1 MVDWS
6 AMWGAAL
13 PHWPWVL
20 IGAFL
25 FAVLLVTVRY
35 RKKLGLGHRL
45 GAGIV
50 LAVVVCVWVIYWIP
64 AQQSTNFLEQNE
76 ARRTV
81 VQICGGGFAIIAIVL
96 AVIRIQQTTRDLAI
110 KESGERTGR
119 YLRSAEL
126 LGSVRQG
133 EGGSPAP
140 NIESRLGAI
149 YSLGRLAIDS
159 AEDYRAVVK
168 LLASYVRIHAA
179 PEPLLPGSVSG
190 DDTETGKVRVDIQT
204 AVEILAKP
212 SAHRGVDRPRLDLR
226 NTSLKELE
234 LEGADLFRANLS
246 DAKLHLANLPASN
259 LRGAA
264 LRYAKLHL
272 AYLPASNLRGAVLRY
287 AKFHGANLSHVCLQG
302 ADLEGAELPDADLS
316 TAEFDPHTE
325 FKGAELG
332 TAKFYEKDGPTEE
345 ARGLSPDQILRA
357 KEWEKARFSPSFH
370 DKLMALAGAPTRG
383 EESGASGTAQLAPG

>member
-1 MVDWS
+1 M
-6 AMWGAAL
+6 
-13 PHWPWVL
+13 L

-25 FAVLLVTVRY
+25 IAVLLVTVRY

-190 DDTETGKVRVDIQT
+190 DDAEAGKIRVDIQT

-264 LRYAKLHL
+264 LRYAKLH
-272 AYLPASNLRGAVLRY
+272 GAT
-287 AKFHGANLSHVCLQG
+287 LSHVCLQG